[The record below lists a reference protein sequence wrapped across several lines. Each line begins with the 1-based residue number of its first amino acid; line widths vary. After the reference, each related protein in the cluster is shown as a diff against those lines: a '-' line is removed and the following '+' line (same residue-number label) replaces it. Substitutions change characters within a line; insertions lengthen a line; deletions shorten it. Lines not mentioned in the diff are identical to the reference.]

1 MSLTGKLTPLRTK
14 AEVQASS
21 ETIPVYIVQIPS
33 RSANAILIVLRNV
46 IPPEVVLSLQH
57 LRRFAR
63 ADYLPSH
70 LLSIATRADGDGDLA
85 KSEGKSTTSH
95 LLVSPTSTISLSDL
109 EALFLKHKDLF
120 DPLKTLIQEIH
131 VPVFA
136 PTSAE
141 QAAEWSTKYW
151 PTIYKNTNPYGPHP
165 SMVRR
170 AELELM
176 ADGKADEYMDLAGK
190 AATECEQGG
199 HGVGIGVVIVERGS
213 GACKFPRVV
222 AAAGDARFRG
232 LKSEPGD
239 GDALAEKCN
248 VMGHAVLR
256 AIAMVA
262 DKRLAL
268 EELERNN
275 KPSPKELD
283 SAVFT
288 SYPLTPIE
296 THYAGLTDNLTGGG
310 YLCLD
315 LELYLTHEP
324 CVMCAMAILHS
335 RFGRVVF
342 GQAMANTGALNA
354 EIGSLEYGLF
364 WREQLNWKYLCWQW
378 KEGVSET
385 LLDAEH
391 AEDAHA

>member
-1 MSLTGKLTPLRTK
+1 M
-14 AEVQASS
+14 V
-21 ETIPVYIVQIPS
+21 
-33 RSANAILIVLRNV
+33 
-46 IPPEVVLSLQH
+46 PPEVVLSLQH

-63 ADYLPSH
+63 ADYLPAH
-70 LLSIATRADGDGDLA
+70 LLSTTTLADGDDDIA
-85 KSEGKSTTSH
+85 KSDGKPMTSH

-109 EALFLKHKDLF
+109 EALFLEHKGLF
-120 DPLKTLIQEIH
+120 NSLETLIQEIP

-136 PTSAE
+136 PTSAV

-176 ADGKADEYMDLAGK
+176 VDGKADEYMDLARK
-190 AATECEQGG
+190 VARECEQGE
-199 HGVGIGVVIVERGS
+199 HGMGIGAVIVERGS
-213 GACKFPRVV
+213 GACKNPRVV

-232 LKSEPGD
+232 LISEPCNGD
-239 GDALAEKCN
+239 GVAATCN

-262 DKRLAL
+262 DKRLVL
-268 EELERNN
+268 EELERGK
-275 KPSPKELD
+275 KPLPKELEP
-283 SAVFT
+283 AVFT
-288 SYPLTPIE
+288 SYPLTPME
-296 THYAGLTDNLTGGG
+296 THFAGMAENLTSGG

-324 CVMCAMAILHS
+324 CIMCAMAILHS

-342 GQAMANTGALNA
+342 DQAMPNTGALSA
-354 EIGSLEYGLF
+354 EVGSLGYGLF

-378 KEGVSET
+378 EEEGSEA
-385 LLDAEH
+385 LLEAKAVD
-391 AEDAHA
+391 DAHA

>member
-1 MSLTGKLTPLRTK
+1 M
-14 AEVQASS
+14 E
-21 ETIPVYIVQIPS
+21 IPS
-33 RSANAILIVLRNV
+33 RCANAVLGVLRSV

-63 ADYLPSH
+63 AEYLPAH
-70 LLSIATRADGDGDLA
+70 LISTTTPVVRVGDVL
-85 KSEGKSTTSH
+85 KPEGKPTTSH
-95 LLVSPTSTISLSDL
+95 LLVSLVSTISLPDL
-109 EALFLKHKDLF
+109 EALFLEHKDLF
-120 DPLKTLIQEIH
+120 SPLEPLIQEIP

-136 PTSAE
+136 PTSAV
-141 QAAEWSTKYW
+141 QAAEWSSKYW

-176 ADGKADEYMDLAGK
+176 ADGKTEEYMDLARK
-190 AATECEQGG
+190 VARECEQSK
-199 HGVGIGVVIVERGS
+199 HGMGIGAVIVERGS
-213 GACKFPRVV
+213 GAGKTPRVV

-232 LKSEPGD
+232 LVPESSNGD
-239 GDALAEKCN
+239 GAEAEPQSN
-248 VMGHAVLR
+248 VVGHAVLR

-268 EELERNN
+268 EELKGSK
-275 KPSPKELD
+275 KPWPKQQD
-283 SAVFT
+283 PSVFT
-288 SYPLTPIE
+288 SYPLTPLE
-296 THYAGLTDNLTGGG
+296 THYAGIPDNLTGGG

-324 CVMCAMAILHS
+324 CIMCAMAILHS

-342 GQAMANTGALNA
+342 GQAMPSTGALSA
-354 EIGSLEYGLF
+354 EVGGLEYGLF

-378 KEGVSET
+378 EQEEIESC
-385 LLDAEH
+385 LDSNIANDTH
-391 AEDAHA
+391 T